1 MTISQTGAAQ
11 TAVTDAVTAAE
22 ADSRTA
28 AAPTTV
34 PDLVPETVSDPLPAN
49 TAGAPDQIRVIVVD
63 DEQLVRA
70 ALIKMV
76 NSRADMTVVGEAAS
90 GPQAVTCARRRRSDV
105 VLMDVRMPGGDGITA
120 TAQLRRLETPPQV
133 LVLTTFD
140 LDDHVFAALEA
151 GAAGFLLKDTDP
163 DRLFHAIRA
172 VAAGEGML
180 APTVTRRLIERT
192 RERAAATKS
201 NAAVARLELLTAR
214 EAEVLDAVAQG
225 MSNDGIARELFLSEA
240 TVKTH
245 VSRILAKLGL
255 ENRVQAALL
264 FRDSRH

>member
-1 MTISQTGAAQ
+1 M
-11 TAVTDAVTAAE
+11 E
-22 ADSRTA
+22 
-28 AAPTTV
+28 
-34 PDLVPETVSDPLPAN
+34 N
-49 TAGAPDQIRVIVVD
+49 IRVIVVD

-70 ALIKMV
+70 ALVKMV
-76 NSRADMTVVGEAAS
+76 ASRPDMEVVGEAAN
-90 GPQAVTCARRRRSDV
+90 GPQAVRCAQTQRSDV

-120 TAQLRRLETPPQV
+120 TGQLRALPDPPQV

-140 LDDHVFAALEA
+140 ADDYVFAALEA

-192 RERAAATKS
+192 RERAAASKS
-201 NAAVARLELLTAR
+201 KAAVARLELLTAR
-214 EAEVLDAVAQG
+214 EAEVLDAVARG
-225 MSNDGIARELFLSEA
+225 MSNDGVAQSLFLSEA

-245 VSRILAKLGL
+245 VSRILSKLEL
-255 ENRVQAALL
+255 DNRVQAALL
-264 FRDSRH
+264 FRDAHH

>member
-1 MTISQTGAAQ
+1 M
-11 TAVTDAVTAAE
+11 E
-22 ADSRTA
+22 K
-28 AAPTTV
+28 
-34 PDLVPETVSDPLPAN
+34 
-49 TAGAPDQIRVIVVD
+49 IRVIVAD

-70 ALIKMV
+70 ALVTMV
-76 NSRADMTVVGEAAS
+76 NSRPDMEVVGEAAN
-90 GPQAVTCARRRRSDV
+90 GPLAVRCAQTQRSDV
-105 VLMDVRMPGGDGITA
+105 VLMDVRMPGGDGIGA
-120 TAQLRRLETPPQV
+120 TAQLRALPQPPQV

-140 LDDHVFAALEA
+140 LDDYVFAALEA

-172 VAAGEGML
+172 VAAGEGIL

-192 RERAAATKS
+192 RERATAAKS
-201 NAAVARLELLTAR
+201 MLAVARLELLTAR

-225 MSNDGIARELFLSEA
+225 LSNDGIAQHLFVSEG

-245 VSRILAKLGL
+245 MSRILAKLGL

-264 FRDSRH
+264 FRDSRSH

>member
-1 MTISQTGAAQ
+1 MT
-11 TAVTDAVTAAE
+11 E
-22 ADSRTA
+22 K
-28 AAPTTV
+28 
-34 PDLVPETVSDPLPAN
+34 
-49 TAGAPDQIRVIVVD
+49 IRVIVAD
-63 DEQLVRA
+63 DETLVRA
-70 ALIKMV
+70 ALVKMV
-76 NSRADMTVVGEAAS
+76 NSRPDMTVVGEAAN
-90 GPQAVTCARRRRSDV
+90 GPQAVRCAQTQRSDV
-105 VLMDVRMPGGDGITA
+105 VLMDVQMPGGDGIAA
-120 TAQLRRLETPPQV
+120 TAQLCQLPHPPQV

-140 LDDHVFAALEA
+140 LDDYVLAALEA

-180 APTVTRRLIERT
+180 APTVTRWLIERT
-192 RERAAATKS
+192 RERAAAARS

-225 MSNDGIARELFLSEA
+225 MSNDGIARSLFLSEG

-245 VSRILAKLGL
+245 VSRILAKLAL

>member
-1 MTISQTGAAQ
+1 MS
-11 TAVTDAVTAAE
+11 E
-22 ADSRTA
+22 K
-28 AAPTTV
+28 
-34 PDLVPETVSDPLPAN
+34 
-49 TAGAPDQIRVIVVD
+49 IRVIVAD
-63 DEQLVRA
+63 DEALVRA
-70 ALIKMV
+70 ALVKMV
-76 NSRADMTVVGEAAS
+76 NSRPDMAVVGEAAN
-90 GPQAVTCARRRRSDV
+90 GPQAVRCAQTQRSDV

-120 TAQLRRLETPPQV
+120 TAQLRALPAPPQV

-140 LDDHVFAALEA
+140 LDDFVFAALEA

-163 DRLFHAIRA
+163 ERLFHAIRA
-172 VAAGEGML
+172 VADGEGML
-180 APTVTRRLIERT
+180 APTVTKRLIDRT
-192 RERAAATKS
+192 RERAAATRS

-225 MSNDGIARELFLSEA
+225 MSNDRIARELFLSEG

-245 VSRILAKLGL
+245 VSRILAKLDL

>member
-1 MTISQTGAAQ
+1 MT
-11 TAVTDAVTAAE
+11 E
-22 ADSRTA
+22 K
-28 AAPTTV
+28 
-34 PDLVPETVSDPLPAN
+34 
-49 TAGAPDQIRVIVVD
+49 IRVIVAD
-63 DEQLVRA
+63 DETLVRA
-70 ALIKMV
+70 ALVKMV
-76 NSRADMTVVGEAAS
+76 NSRPDMTVVGEAAN
-90 GPQAVTCARRRRSDV
+90 GPQAVRCAKTQRSDV
-105 VLMDVRMPGGDGITA
+105 VLMDVQMPDGDGIAA
-120 TAQLRRLETPPQV
+120 TAQLCELPHPPQV

-140 LDDHVFAALEA
+140 LDDYVLAALEA

-192 RERAAATKS
+192 RERAAAARS

-214 EAEVLDAVAQG
+214 EVEVLDAVAQG
-225 MSNDGIARELFLSEA
+225 MSNDGIARSLFLSEG

-245 VSRILAKLGL
+245 VSRILAKLAL

>member
-1 MTISQTGAAQ
+1 MT
-11 TAVTDAVTAAE
+11 E
-22 ADSRTA
+22 K
-28 AAPTTV
+28 
-34 PDLVPETVSDPLPAN
+34 
-49 TAGAPDQIRVIVVD
+49 IRVIVAD
-63 DEQLVRA
+63 DETLVRA
-70 ALIKMV
+70 ALVKMV
-76 NSRADMTVVGEAAS
+76 NSRPDMTVVGEAAN
-90 GPQAVTCARRRRSDV
+90 GPQAVRCAQRQRSDV
-105 VLMDVRMPGGDGITA
+105 VLMDVQMPGGDGIAA
-120 TAQLRRLETPPQV
+120 TGQLRALPTPPQV

-140 LDDHVFAALEA
+140 LDDYVLAALEA

-192 RERAAATKS
+192 RERAAAARS

-214 EAEVLDAVAQG
+214 EAEVLDAIAQG
-225 MSNDGIARELFLSEA
+225 MSNDGIARSLFLSEG

-245 VSRILAKLGL
+245 VSRILAKLEL

>member
-1 MTISQTGAAQ
+1 M
-11 TAVTDAVTAAE
+11 E
-22 ADSRTA
+22 K
-28 AAPTTV
+28 
-34 PDLVPETVSDPLPAN
+34 
-49 TAGAPDQIRVIVVD
+49 IRVIVVD

-70 ALIKMV
+70 ALVKMV
-76 NSRADMTVVGEAAS
+76 NSRTDMEVVGEAAN
-90 GPQAVTCARRRRSDV
+90 GPQAVRCAQTQRSDV

-120 TAQLRRLETPPQV
+120 TAQLRALARPPQI

-140 LDDHVFAALEA
+140 VDDYVFAALEA

-192 RERAAATKS
+192 RERAVASKS
-201 NAAVARLELLTAR
+201 KVAVARLELLTAR
-214 EAEVLDAVAQG
+214 EAEVLDAVARG
-225 MSNDGIARELFLSEA
+225 MSNDGVAQLLFLSEA

-245 VSRILAKLGL
+245 VSRILAKLEL
-255 ENRVQAALL
+255 DNRVQAALL
-264 FRDSRH
+264 FRDAHH

>member
-1 MTISQTGAAQ
+1 M
-11 TAVTDAVTAAE
+11 E
-22 ADSRTA
+22 K
-28 AAPTTV
+28 
-34 PDLVPETVSDPLPAN
+34 
-49 TAGAPDQIRVIVVD
+49 IRVIVVD

-70 ALIKMV
+70 ALVKMV
-76 NSRADMTVVGEAAS
+76 NSRPDMTVVGEAAS
-90 GPQAVTCARRRRSDV
+90 GPQAVRCAQTQRTDV

-120 TAQLRRLETPPQV
+120 TAQLRALDTPPQV

-140 LDDHVFAALEA
+140 ADDYVFAALEA

-192 RERAAATKS
+192 RERAAASKS
-201 NAAVARLELLTAR
+201 KAAVARLELLTAR
-214 EAEVLDAVAQG
+214 EAEVLDAVARG
-225 MSNDGIARELFLSEA
+225 MSNDGVAQSLFLSEA

-245 VSRILAKLGL
+245 VSRILSKLEL
-255 ENRVQAALL
+255 DNRVQAALL
-264 FRDSRH
+264 FRDAHH

>member
-1 MTISQTGAAQ
+1 MT
-11 TAVTDAVTAAE
+11 E
-22 ADSRTA
+22 K
-28 AAPTTV
+28 
-34 PDLVPETVSDPLPAN
+34 
-49 TAGAPDQIRVIVVD
+49 IRVIVAD
-63 DEQLVRA
+63 DETLVRA
-70 ALIKMV
+70 ALVKMV
-76 NSRADMTVVGEAAS
+76 NSRPDMTVVGEAAN
-90 GPQAVTCARRRRSDV
+90 GPQAVRCAQRQRSDV
-105 VLMDVRMPGGDGITA
+105 VLMDVQMPGGDGIAA
-120 TAQLRRLETPPQV
+120 TAQLCQLPHPPQV

-140 LDDHVFAALEA
+140 LDDYVLAALEA

-192 RERAAATKS
+192 RERAAAARS

-214 EAEVLDAVAQG
+214 EVEVLDAVAQG
-225 MSNDGIARELFLSEA
+225 MSNDGIARSLFLSEG

-245 VSRILAKLGL
+245 VSRILAKLDL

-264 FRDSRH
+264 FRASRH

>member
-1 MTISQTGAAQ
+1 MT
-11 TAVTDAVTAAE
+11 E
-22 ADSRTA
+22 K
-28 AAPTTV
+28 
-34 PDLVPETVSDPLPAN
+34 
-49 TAGAPDQIRVIVVD
+49 IRVIVAD
-63 DEQLVRA
+63 DETLVRA
-70 ALIKMV
+70 ALVKMV
-76 NSRADMTVVGEAAS
+76 NSRPDMTVVGEAAN
-90 GPQAVTCARRRRSDV
+90 GPQAVRCAQTQRSDV
-105 VLMDVRMPGGDGITA
+105 VLMDVQMPGGDGIAA
-120 TAQLRRLETPPQV
+120 TAQLCQLPHPPQV

-140 LDDHVFAALEA
+140 LDDYVLTALEA

-192 RERAAATKS
+192 RERAAAARS

-214 EAEVLDAVAQG
+214 EVEVLDAVAQG
-225 MSNDGIARELFLSEA
+225 MSNDGIARSLFLSEG

-245 VSRILAKLGL
+245 VSRILAKLAL

>member
-1 MTISQTGAAQ
+1 MSAK
-11 TAVTDAVTAAE
+11 
-22 ADSRTA
+22 
-28 AAPTTV
+28 
-34 PDLVPETVSDPLPAN
+34 
-49 TAGAPDQIRVIVVD
+49 IRVIVAD

-70 ALIKMV
+70 ALVKMV
-76 NSRADMTVVGEAAS
+76 NSRPDMEVVGEAAS
-90 GPQAVTCARRRRSDV
+90 GPQAVRCAQTQRSDV

-120 TAQLRRLETPPQV
+120 TAALRALPAPPQV

-163 DRLFHAIRA
+163 ERLFHAIRA

-180 APTVTRRLIERT
+180 APTVTKRLIDRT
-192 RERAAATKS
+192 RERAAAARS
-201 NAAVARLELLTAR
+201 NAAAARLERLTAR
-214 EAEVLDAVAQG
+214 EAEVLDAIAQG
-225 MSNDGIARELFLSEA
+225 MSNDGIARSLFLSEG

-245 VSRILAKLGL
+245 VSRILAKLEL

-264 FRDSRH
+264 FRDSRQ

>member
-1 MTISQTGAAQ
+1 M
-11 TAVTDAVTAAE
+11 
-22 ADSRTA
+22 
-28 AAPTTV
+28 
-34 PDLVPETVSDPLPAN
+34 
-49 TAGAPDQIRVIVVD
+49 IRVIVAD

-70 ALIKMV
+70 ALVKMV
-76 NSRADMTVVGEAAS
+76 NSRPDMEVVAEAAN
-90 GPQAVTCARRRRSDV
+90 GPQAVRCAQTQRSDV
-105 VLMDVRMPGGDGITA
+105 VLMDVQMPGGDGIAA
-120 TAQLRRLETPPQV
+120 TAQLRKLAQPPQV

-140 LDDHVFAALEA
+140 LDDYVLAAVEA

-163 DRLFHAIRA
+163 ERLFHAIRA

-192 RERAAATKS
+192 RERAVAARS

-225 MSNDGIARELFLSEA
+225 MSNDGIAQHLFLSEG

-264 FRDSRH
+264 FRD

>member
-1 MTISQTGAAQ
+1 MT
-11 TAVTDAVTAAE
+11 E
-22 ADSRTA
+22 K
-28 AAPTTV
+28 
-34 PDLVPETVSDPLPAN
+34 
-49 TAGAPDQIRVIVVD
+49 IRVIVAD

-70 ALIKMV
+70 ALVKMV
-76 NSRADMTVVGEAAS
+76 NSRPDMEVVGEAAN
-90 GPQAVTCARRRRSDV
+90 GPQAVRCAQTQRTDV
-105 VLMDVRMPGGDGITA
+105 VLMDVQMPGGDGIAA
-120 TAQLRRLETPPQV
+120 TGHLRALPTPPQV

-140 LDDHVFAALEA
+140 LDDYVLAALEA

-192 RERAAATKS
+192 RERAAAARS

-214 EAEVLDAVAQG
+214 EAEVLDAIAQG
-225 MSNDGIARELFLSEA
+225 MSNDGIARSLFLSEG

-245 VSRILAKLGL
+245 VSRILAKLEL